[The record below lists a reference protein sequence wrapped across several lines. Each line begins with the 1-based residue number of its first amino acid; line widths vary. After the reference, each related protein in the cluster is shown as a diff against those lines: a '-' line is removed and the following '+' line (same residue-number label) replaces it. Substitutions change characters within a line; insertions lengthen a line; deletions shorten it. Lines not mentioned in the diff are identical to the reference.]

1 MAKRCEFT
9 ARALLLMN
17 DGTLPV
23 GTLRLYCIHGT
34 KMKLLLKVLVVVTVL
49 IASVSRC
56 GFAESAG
63 SMSSSVPAG
72 VGDTDLSV
80 ILGRYVES
88 VLPPE
93 GQPRRAVEQLAET
106 YHKSLSADG
115 TWPDIN
121 YKDASRAKW
130 ATADHLQRVLVMA
143 KAAVMERG
151 RASHALDTA
160 VLMAFRVWLQQD
172 FRNPNWWWNQIGIP
186 QLTGEIASLMLPEL
200 PDADREKVI
209 TIMMRTEWDTGHW
222 TGANLTWGVTTQI
235 VRGCLQKN
243 PAAVREAYARMYQ
256 EIRYNPQTAEG
267 IQQDDSFH
275 QHGVQL
281 YNGGYGLSF
290 ADDVGRFIAFSWG
303 AGYQI
308 PADRMVIFSA
318 YILDGERWMLRGKT
332 IDFSVVG
339 REITREGKV
348 VAPDDWT
355 VGPISPVGPAYGFVQ
370 MVTLLAARPVPR
382 QAEFAALAASLHAGA
397 PSDGL
402 TGNKNFWCS
411 DYMAHRR
418 SGYFTSVKML
428 SERMQDGEMVNTE
441 GRKSVHLSDGVNL
454 LYVTGSEYNDIFP
467 AWDWNK
473 LPGTTAVQGGLDLGD
488 PRFIGARG
496 RTKFD
501 GGVSDGTYGIATMDL
516 QRGSLTAYKS
526 WFFFDEGYLALGAGI
541 TLSGDKQD
549 VATDVNQTRLSGA
562 VTSSLMKHSISN
574 GSFHRTLD
582 RPGWIYH
589 DHVAYLFP
597 AKTDLEMSLLP
608 QTGRW
613 SEIGAGSDSPVT
625 VPTFD
630 LWIDHGDEPKDAKY
644 EYVVLPGVSLMMAR
658 SYSKALTI
666 RSLVNTEEVQAGY
679 SRAAR
684 IVEIVFRKPGELRT
698 PVGLVHVDHAC
709 ALLIRA
715 SQGGLTVTASDPAHG
730 SFDLDVTVASSHTVL
745 HLPDGAWVG
754 SSVSAFLPGTP
765 HWAE

>member
-1 MAKRCEFT
+1 
-9 ARALLLMN
+9 
-17 DGTLPV
+17 
-23 GTLRLYCIHGT
+23 
-34 KMKLLLKVLVVVTVL
+34 MKLLKALVLVAPL
-49 IASVSRC
+49 IVSPGRCCCAASSRH
-56 GFAESAG
+56 APDPARSSAG
-63 SMSSSVPAG
+63 
-72 VGDTDLSV
+72 DDDLRV
-80 ILGRYVES
+80 ILDRYVQS
-88 VLPPE
+88 VLPPS
-93 GQPRRAVEQLAET
+93 GQPQRAVVALAET
-106 YHKSLSADG
+106 YRKSLRVDG

-121 YKDASRAKW
+121 YRDASRANW

-151 RASHALDTA
+151 GTSHALDIA
-160 VLMAFRVWLQQD
+160 VLLAFHVWLQRD
-172 FRNPNWWWNQIGIP
+172 FRNPNWWWNQIGVP

-200 PDADREKVI
+200 PDADRQKVI

-243 PAAVREAYARMYQ
+243 PTAVREAYARVYQ

-303 AGYQI
+303 TSFQI
-308 PADRMVIFSA
+308 SADRMVIFSA

-355 VGPISPVGPAYGFVQ
+355 VGPISPVGPAYSFVQ

-541 TLSGDKQD
+541 TLSREKQD

-582 RPGWIYH
+582 HPGWIYH

-597 AKTDLEMSLLP
+597 AKTDLDMSLLP
-608 QTGRW
+608 QSGRW
-613 SEIGAGSDSPVT
+613 SEIGAGSDPPIT

-630 LWIDHGDEPKDAKY
+630 LWINHGDEPKDAKY

-658 SYSKALTI
+658 SYSKALRI
-666 RSLVNTEEVQAGY
+666 RSLANTEEVQAGY

-684 IVEIVFRKPGELRT
+684 IVEIIFRKPGELRT
-698 PVGLVHVDHAC
+698 PVGLVRVDHAC

-715 SQGGLTVTASDPAHG
+715 SQGGLTVTASDPAQG
-730 SFDLDVTVASSHTVL
+730 SFDLDVTVASSHTLL
-745 HLPDGAWVG
+745 HLPDGAWAG
-754 SSVSAFLPGTP
+754 SSVSAFLLGAP
-765 HWAE
+765 HWSE